1 MTVKCRAVTTRCTK
15 HVFTILK
22 RKSKFLWRLVAFACD
37 PRSPKFM
44 QSPPIESY
52 RGWWTIPFFSCKTRR
67 WLISYS
73 VNVKPPD
80 VRPGLV
86 YQLARKYFR
95 SRNIKCNVNLG
106 FERLDRLRWR
116 VREFISMDIDISG
129 LEVNQCDTPPQS
141 RDKLE
146 TPSSNQI
153 TFFKSTHKCH
163 TDTTQVNNRA
173 IFARKTIR
181 EGFSCFRYSACTRD
195 PGAEWT
201 RTGWVPDGRR
211 ARTCA
216 NVGRASTAPVISA
229 PVSTG
234 SSWKVRTSRV
244 VIYES
249 LRI

>member
-1 MTVKCRAVTTRCTK
+1 MNDVNVLVNNFARRWSFYHLDFVPLTISGMTVKCRAVTTRCTK

-106 FERLDRLRWR
+106 FERLDRLR
-116 VREFISMDIDISG
+116 
-129 LEVNQCDTPPQS
+129 
-141 RDKLE
+141 
-146 TPSSNQI
+146 
-153 TFFKSTHKCH
+153 
-163 TDTTQVNNRA
+163 
-173 IFARKTIR
+173 
-181 EGFSCFRYSACTRD
+181 
-195 PGAEWT
+195 
-201 RTGWVPDGRR
+201 
-211 ARTCA
+211 
-216 NVGRASTAPVISA
+216 
-229 PVSTG
+229 
-234 SSWKVRTSRV
+234 
-244 VIYES
+244 
-249 LRI
+249 